1 MDPKLYVFQYIS
13 LRIGT
18 HRIWTRLKTVIGK
31 KERRNLNYQLQ
42 VCVAPSNINCNIS
55 SVEIELNQIKALDG
69 QKKRNPTMGLPH
81 FGRKKRK
88 KVKKTQK
95 YKQIHRKRRKS
106 KILFDA
112 RQKERDE

>member
-1 MDPKLYVFQYIS
+1 
-13 LRIGT
+13 
-18 HRIWTRLKTVIGK
+18 
-31 KERRNLNYQLQ
+31 
-42 VCVAPSNINCNIS
+42 
-55 SVEIELNQIKALDG
+55 
-69 QKKRNPTMGLPH
+69 MGLPH